1 MTLTNSRTWMNPE
14 NRRLSEI
21 QERDGRFGIGPMTI
35 NSLDRIGLNHL
46 EIINLLPVIGVSPLK
61 YTAADA
67 DHLNDL
73 EERYNILFNA
83 EYKYRYA
90 DGKLTVR
97 GYLTKPIDHV
107 CWGWDAAKKLWQGVT
122 GLKKCEENNCW

>member
-1 MTLTNSRTWMNPE
+1 MKNLTDSRTWMNPE

-46 EIINLLPVIGVSPLK
+46 EIINLLLVIGVSPLK

-73 EERYNILFNA
+73 EERYNILF
-83 EYKYRYA
+83 
-90 DGKLTVR
+90 LS
-97 GYLTKPIDHV
+97 LIHI
-107 CWGWDAAKKLWQGVT
+107 
-122 GLKKCEENNCW
+122 